1 MTLFDRFKKQ
11 AASDDSGDADDDA
24 SSPIGQAMS
33 VNDTARKKQQLLL
46 GGAGALALVS
56 SCWWI
61 FGGDAAPVGM
71 EGSQAKV
78 IKVATGDLVNRNMSE
93 EEWMARS
100 ENRFDSTENR
110 LRGIDGQA
118 AQLAAMQKEMDALRG
133 QNSAMSSDGQRVLS
147 AYQTENE
154 TLKSQIASTPA
165 APAALPGPT
174 ALYGP
179 GSPALYQQAGGPSA
193 AGIAASSP
201 REVKTVSFTSG
212 PGGNATRAERGT
224 TVYSDSP
231 DYLPANSFATARVI
245 VGVDASVGV
254 ASQTDPLPVV
264 LRITGPAR
272 SVADN
277 GRVLTT
283 KIQGCLIN
291 GAARGDLSSEKVYVK
306 LQRMTCAQPGGR
318 YAVSEVKGFIAFAGK
333 SGVRG
338 RVVSREGSLITQAF
352 LAGLA
357 GGFGRGFSANTSSL
371 FQGTNVSVNGK
382 RPQLGPAEILQGG
395 VGEGVSSAADT
406 VSKYLIERAEQYQPV
421 IEMPTGIDVEIV
433 FLDGAFVRN

>member
-1 MTLFDRFKKQ
+1 MLRLTK
-11 AASDDSGDADDDA
+11 
-24 SSPIGQAMS
+24 SP
-33 VNDTARKKQQLLL
+33 
-46 GGAGALALVS
+46 
-56 SCWWI
+56 
-61 FGGDAAPVGM
+61 
-71 EGSQAKV
+71 
-78 IKVATGDLVNRNMSE
+78 VAT
-93 EEWMARS
+93 
-100 ENRFDSTENR
+100 
-110 LRGIDGQA
+110 
-118 AQLAAMQKEMDALRG
+118 
-133 QNSAMSSDGQRVLS
+133 
-147 AYQTENE
+147 
-154 TLKSQIASTPA
+154 
-165 APAALPGPT
+165 PGPT

-179 GSPALYQQAGGPSA
+179 GSPALYQQAGSSPA
-193 AGIAASSP
+193 AVPVSLP

-245 VGVDASVGV
+245 VGVDASAGV
-254 ASQTDPLPVV
+254 SSQTDPLPVV

-371 FQGTNVSVNGK
+371 FQGTNVSVGGK
-382 RPQLGPAEILQGG
+382 RPQLGAGEILQGG
-395 VGEGVSSAADT
+395 VGEGVSQAADT